1 MRYNRDWNKVSS
13 LEIFLHGIIMGSIN
27 KLPGISGGLYSL
39 IIGFYSHL
47 MQSIK
52 SLNLKNF
59 KILRYNGGK
68 KFMKKINGNFLLF
81 ISFGMIMSY
90 FSTSKILDYFLI
102 KNELYVWS
110 VFFGLIIGSLYIL
123 IKRIEKTDI
132 KTILYLVFGLLFGI
146 FISLSEPLYE
156 NRSLL
161 FVFFCGFISICGITI
176 PGLSGS
182 FLLILLGNYK
192 LLLVDSVNNF
202 YNLISNLFYSSDEK
216 LIVENE
222 LINILMIFFVG
233 SVIGLIILSKFLTF
247 LTKNYPN
254 QLDHLIIGFVLG
266 TLSIVWPWNQIKNNI
281 DLIEISSG
289 TNSFAIVLI
298 LIGLIL
304 TVIINNYVDE
314 KNIRTNR

>member
-1 MRYNRDWNKVSS
+1 MRHNRDWNKVSS

-59 KILRYNGGK
+59 KILRYDGAK

-156 NRSLL
+156 NRNLL

-233 SVIGLIILSKFLTF
+233 SVIGLIVLSKFLTF

-254 QLDHLIIGFVLG
+254 QLDHIIIGFVLG

>member
-110 VFFGLIIGSLYIL
+110 VF
-123 IKRIEKTDI
+123 
-132 KTILYLVFGLLFGI
+132 LV
-146 FISLSEPLYE
+146 
-156 NRSLL
+156 
-161 FVFFCGFISICGITI
+161 
-176 PGLSGS
+176 
-182 FLLILLGNYK
+182 
-192 LLLVDSVNNF
+192 
-202 YNLISNLFYSSDEK
+202 
-216 LIVENE
+216 
-222 LINILMIFFVG
+222 
-233 SVIGLIILSKFLTF
+233 
-247 LTKNYPN
+247 
-254 QLDHLIIGFVLG
+254 
-266 TLSIVWPWNQIKNNI
+266 
-281 DLIEISSG
+281 
-289 TNSFAIVLI
+289 
-298 LIGLIL
+298 
-304 TVIINNYVDE
+304 
-314 KNIRTNR
+314 

>member
-1 MRYNRDWNKVSS
+1 MRYNRDWNKVSY

-27 KLPGISGGLYSL
+27 KLPGVSGGLYSL
-39 IIGFYSHL
+39 IIGFYNHL

-52 SLNLKNF
+52 SLNYKNF
-59 KILRYNGGK
+59 VILRHEGAK
-68 KFMKKINGNFLLF
+68 QFMKNINGNFLLF

-102 KNELYVWS
+102 QNELYVWS

-156 NRSLL
+156 NRNLL